1 MRLGMHTINSH
12 GDYLQPRPWRLIYPS
27 IPEQKLSETKDR
39 NFSDLLCSTV
49 VYQKRRVIRQASCS
63 LTHSLEMKLHP
74 TGAVVDIHAACRE
87 AIQNFR
93 IIMQADILLPQCK
106 STPDSGGRRHWCSC
120 TSAQVTLEFYQP
132 HQRHLFGPGTGTE
145 LILPTVRISNLFTL
159 KSFSEASTPL
169 IVAHLHLPPVACI
182 VK

>member
-1 MRLGMHTINSH
+1 
-12 GDYLQPRPWRLIYPS
+12 
-27 IPEQKLSETKDR
+27 
-39 NFSDLLCSTV
+39 
-49 VYQKRRVIRQASCS
+49 
-63 LTHSLEMKLHP
+63 MKLHP

-159 KSFSEASTPL
+159 KSFSEASIPL

-182 VK
+182 VKKGLEDAPSSPLPPGRTHDPNQRIAAKLCSYYLRCFFSLPRVTL